1 MQTPSLRQALPL
13 KHWTGFTLVS
23 AFAAP
28 LQPPASIEPSDI
40 TITPC
45 LTFPPRV
52 RKELLTSKAVEV
64 TDQIVGGLLMGLQ
77 AGHTDT
83 NAEQFGDRADELTRH
98 TSVAEILATI
108 DFEATPIGARDT
120 WDPALESVAALI
132 FDSRFPMFI
141 AWGDELTFL
150 YNDAYSKILGEKHP
164 SAFAMRFKDIWAEIW
179 ADILPLIDSAMKG
192 EATYSEDLPLIMNRA
207 GYDERSWFTF
217 SYSPIRDRD
226 GTVRGMFCAATET
239 TQRVLLEQRQGFH
252 LALEEALKHIG
263 EPLDV
268 MAAATETLGK
278 ALGIARVG
286 YASIDEDQE
295 HILVERDWTDGR
307 IGSVAGRYRMNDFG
321 EEVIAALKRGE
332 VVSIDDIDADAR
344 VAGVA
349 AASHAVGSRT
359 TLAVPLIKNERFW
372 AMFFLHHPVPHRWT
386 PDEIALATE
395 VAERTWSAV
404 ERARSEAEKA
414 QYTQRL
420 DFLDALGKAT
430 STLRDAD
437 AILDVTTGML
447 GRYLQA
453 SSCAY
458 ADMDEDEDGFTIR
471 GDWAAP
477 GAPHITGRY
486 SLKDFGKLAV
496 AELSNGRP
504 LVINDN
510 LSEID
515 PEEAA
520 TFQEIGITATICM
533 PLVKDGKLT
542 ALMAVHHG
550 RPHRWTPHEL
560 SVVRE
565 VTDRS
570 WAHVERVR
578 SEAELRASQAELLR
592 ANERLEAAVVERTQ
606 ELMAAEESLR
616 HAQKMEAVGQL
627 TGGLAHDF
635 NNLLA
640 GMLGSL
646 EAIRSRL
653 EQGRLSDIDRYL
665 TASIGA
671 AKRGASLTQRM
682 LAFSR
687 RQTLAPKPTDVN
699 TLVSSMEEL
708 VRRTIGPA
716 VALEVVQMSDPWPAL
731 VDEGQLESALLNL
744 CINGRDAMPD
754 GGVLTI
760 ETANCWV
767 DARASSKLG
776 LAEGEYV
783 LISVADTGTG
793 MDAET
798 IARAFDPFY
807 TTKPLGE
814 GTGLGLSMVWG
825 FAGQSGGTVRL
836 DSQLGKGTTV
846 SVYLPRFSGAVD
858 PQLKL
863 VGEDKSA
870 LAVAAAHVVLLV
882 DDEPL
887 IRMVT
892 AEHLEDLGYV
902 VVEAGDARQAI
913 KHLETDRKFDLL
925 LTDVGLP
932 HGMNGRQLADIA
944 RETRRDLP
952 VIFITGYAENAVLN
966 HGHLQPK
973 MEILTKP
980 FDMDVLARRVK
991 ASIEG
996 S

>member
-1 MQTPSLRQALPL
+1 
-13 KHWTGFTLVS
+13 
-23 AFAAP
+23 
-28 LQPPASIEPSDI
+28 
-40 TITPC
+40 
-45 LTFPPRV
+45 
-52 RKELLTSKAVEV
+52 
-64 TDQIVGGLLMGLQ
+64 MGLQ

-83 NAEQFGDRADELTRH
+83 DAEQFGDRADELTRH

-108 DFEATPIGARDT
+108 DFEATPIGARET

-141 AWGDELTFL
+141 AWGEELTFL

-226 GTVRGMFCAATET
+226 GKVRGMFCAATET
-239 TQRVLLEQRQGFH
+239 TQRVLLEQRQAFH
-252 LALEEALKHIG
+252 LALEEELKHIG

-349 AASHAVGSRT
+349 AAYHAVGSRT

-699 TLVSSMEEL
+699 MLVGSMEEL

-716 VALEVVQMSDPWPAL
+716 VALEVVQMPDPWPAL

-858 PQLKL
+858 PQLEL

-913 KHLETDRKFDLL
+913 KLLETDRKFDLL